1 MAMVRRCLPLSLGPE
16 FPHVARG
23 AQQMK
28 AQKSLEW
35 QRLYQKAIA
44 ERDPEQLPEEI
55 ARAEAAILSRLK
67 KLTPNEADE
76 PERRAIKDAL
86 AALRALK
93 VQHFPGWK

>member
-1 MAMVRRCLPLSLGPE
+1 
-16 FPHVARG
+16 
-23 AQQMK
+23 MK

-86 AALRALK
+86 VALHALK

>member
-1 MAMVRRCLPLSLGPE
+1 MGMVPRRLPLSLVPE
-16 FPHVARG
+16 FSHVTRR

-28 AQKSLEW
+28 PQKSLEW
-35 QRLYQKAIA
+35 QRLYQKAVA

-67 KLTPNEADE
+67 KLTQGKADE
-76 PERRAIKDAL
+76 PERRAISDAL
-86 AALRALK
+86 VALRALK

>member
-1 MAMVRRCLPLSLGPE
+1 
-16 FPHVARG
+16 
-23 AQQMK
+23 MK

-67 KLTPNEADE
+67 KLTPDEADE

-86 AALRALK
+86 VALRALK